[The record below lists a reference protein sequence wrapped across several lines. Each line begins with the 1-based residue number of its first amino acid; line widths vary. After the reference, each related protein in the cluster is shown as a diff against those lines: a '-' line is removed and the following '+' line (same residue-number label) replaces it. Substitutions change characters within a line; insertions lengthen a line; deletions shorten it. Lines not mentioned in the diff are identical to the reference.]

1 MIVRLHRFIAFAILL
16 AWCIASPSMHAAQPR
31 TKASR
36 EYEVKAVFLYN
47 FARFVE
53 WPVER
58 GKDAEVFVIGVLGD
72 DPFGE
77 LLDEAVRGERVGSRR
92 LQVKRVAGIEEATQC
107 DQVFIARSEQHR
119 LGEILKQLG
128 TRPILTVSDI
138 PQFAEQG
145 GIVGLVS
152 SGGRT
157 KIRINLEAAKAA
169 ELSIS
174 SKLLRPAEIVTT
186 RKTTRHKRFGDPGR
200 LAKSLARDPALTP
213 VGPILVR

>member
-1 MIVRLHRFIAFAILL
+1 MIVRFHRFVVFLVL
-16 AWCIASPSMHAAQPR
+16 ACCGAVAATHAAQAKNNP
-31 TKASR
+31 TR

-53 WPVER
+53 WPAATA
-58 GKDAEVFVIGVLGD
+58 KDSEPFVIGVLGD

-77 LLDEAVRGERVGSRR
+77 LLDEAVRGERVGARR
-92 LQVKRVAGIEEATQC
+92 LQVKRIARIEEAAQC
-107 DQVFIARSEQHR
+107 DQVFIAKSEQHR
-119 LGEILKQLG
+119 LGEILKNLG

-145 GIVGLVS
+145 GMVGLVS

-157 KIRINLEAAKAA
+157 KLRINLEAAKAA
-169 ELSIS
+169 DLSIS

-186 RKTTRHKRFGDPGR
+186 RKTTRLRKFGDPSR
-200 LAKSLARDPALTP
+200 LATSHDRAISARWHGDAD
-213 VGPILVR
+213 RRE